1 MTVIC
6 ASNAAGGYIPPMI
19 IFPRK
24 RMVDLLMHNA
34 PVGAIGH
41 CTNNGWTDVE
51 SFLKWLKHFISIAK
65 PCKEK
70 KTHYYIGWTS

>member
-19 IFPRK
+19 IFPKK

-34 PVGAIGH
+34 PVGAIGQ
-41 CTNNGWTDVE
+41 CTNSGGTDVE
-51 SFLKWLKHFISIAK
+51 SFMKSLKHFTSIAK
-65 PCKEK
+65 PCK